1 MSDKGAKKVFDPLDM
16 SNYSLEK
23 FKEIKAGIWMERIK
37 FIGMPLAI
45 LLFLFFHL
53 QWVGPIEM
61 FDTQTKVPPANC
73 YSATG
78 IFLASLVL
86 WLTEAIPNYLTS
98 LIVVV
103 TVILTGTMKM
113 RPAFA
118 MLGEPV
124 MILNIASFIMASAL
138 GKRLVRTVLIFTES
152 SDQLSRA
159 TDRVPGLP
167 ASPGYVQ

>member
-1 MSDKGAKKVFDPLDM
+1 MAMSDKGAKKVFDPLDM

-103 TVILTGTMKM
+103 TVILTSTMKM

-138 GKRLVRTVLIFTES
+138 VVTGLAKRMSLWLLVRMGII
-152 SDQLSRA
+152 SRCCSGA
-159 TDRVPGLP
+159 LYYST
-167 ASPGYVQ
+167 

>member
-78 IFLASLVL
+78 IFLASGAVADGGDSELSDL
-86 WLTEAIPNYLTS
+86 AYRGCHGDPDRHNED
-98 LIVVV
+98 
-103 TVILTGTMKM
+103 
-113 RPAFA
+113 
-118 MLGEPV
+118 
-124 MILNIASFIMASAL
+124 ASCVCHA
-138 GKRLVRTVLIFTES
+138 G
-152 SDQLSRA
+152 
-159 TDRVPGLP
+159 
-167 ASPGYVQ
+167 